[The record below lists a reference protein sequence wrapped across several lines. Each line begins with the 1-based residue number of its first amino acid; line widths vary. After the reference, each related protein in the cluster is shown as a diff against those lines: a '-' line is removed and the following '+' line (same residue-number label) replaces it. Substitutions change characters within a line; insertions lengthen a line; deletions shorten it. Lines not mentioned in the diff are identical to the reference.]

1 MKKILFWLLRLVPAI
16 ILLQTLFFKF
26 TAHPDSVALFSTLG
40 LEPYGR
46 LGIGIAEL
54 ITAILILIPRTTFY
68 GAVSG
73 LLLMLG
79 AIFSHLTKLGIETNG
94 DGGMLFVLAIVTALF
109 CLILAMRNLP
119 KKLFSE

>member
-1 MKKILFWLLRLVPAI
+1 MKNILHWLLRAVPAI

-46 LGIGIAEL
+46 VGIGIAEL

-68 GAVSG
+68 GAVVG

-94 DGGMLFVLAIVTALF
+94 DGGMLFTLAVVTALF
-109 CLILAMRNLP
+109 CLILVVRNLP
-119 KKLFSE
+119 KKLFS